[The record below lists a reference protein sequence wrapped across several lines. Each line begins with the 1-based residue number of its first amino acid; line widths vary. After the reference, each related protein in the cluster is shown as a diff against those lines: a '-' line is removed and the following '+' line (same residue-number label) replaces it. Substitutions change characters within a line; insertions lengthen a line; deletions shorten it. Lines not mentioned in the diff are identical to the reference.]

1 MVTVLRDSSCFGAVC
16 VLSTVVGVWYVLA
29 HMAPKLELIAPAG
42 NRECA
47 RAAVAN
53 GADAVYFGLPRF
65 NARMR
70 ADNFSEG
77 ELPGLVQF
85 LHDHGVRAFCTFNT
99 LIFTGELADAEKQLV
114 TLDRAGVDVIIVQDL
129 GLARLARELGVRMDV
144 HASTQMS
151 ITSPEGVQFAGRLG
165 VKRVV
170 LAREL
175 SMRELAKFQA
185 ADSLCA
191 FEGPGDRSPLP
202 SLEVFVHGALCVAYS
217 GQCLTSEAMGQR
229 SANRGECAQACR
241 LPYEL
246 IVDGV
251 QKEMGDRR
259 YLLSPQDLAAVREI
273 PELIRLGITG
283 FKIEGR
289 LKTPEYVAAV
299 TQVYRKAIDAAL
311 ATHESRTTDHDH
323 YQLEMVFSRGL
334 YPGWLHGVN
343 HQELVHA
350 RFGKKRGP
358 FVGAVKRVGHDH
370 VEVEFSEQTLAHPLR
385 SGDGLVFDTG
395 GDTDKEQGGALYAIY
410 GNRLH
415 FGRGRIDFSKIKRG
429 DRVWKTSDPQLTRE
443 LRKSFERDLSPPKV
457 ALSFRVSGAVGE
469 PLRIEAN
476 GVWAESTMALQAA
489 KNRPLITETLR
500 AQLGRLGDTSFVL
513 DTVRNEL
520 EGDVILPVS
529 ELNRLRREIVE
540 RLGAEAVDPG
550 GAQRRPGTGATTTAP
565 ALSRQLS
572 HIRSLR
578 ATAPPVRR
586 SELVVLCRT
595 MEQIGVALA
604 ERCETIYVDFEDI
617 RRSRDAVALVRSQQP
632 TTNHQSPSSIF
643 LATPRI
649 QKAGEQGFFKLIE
662 SCQPDGILIRN
673 PGALDYFSRSTLRR
687 IGDFSLNV
695 ANPLTAEL
703 LIAEG
708 LERLT
713 ISYDLNAQQVFD
725 LLRAAPPLWFE
736 LTIHQHM
743 PMFHM
748 EHCVFAAFLSTGTD
762 HTNCGRP
769 CDRHNL
775 KLRDRVGMEH
785 PVKAD
790 VGCRNTVFHSRAQS
804 GADYLRE
811 FMKSGL
817 RTFRVELLEENA
829 TQTRRILTAYRE
841 LLDGSMQESTEL
853 FRRLNV
859 VKQLGVT
866 SGTLTVLS

>member
-1 MVTVLRDSSCFGAVC
+1 M
-16 VLSTVVGVWYVLA
+16 
-29 HMAPKLELIAPAG
+29 
-42 NRECA
+42 ECA

-70 ADNFSEG
+70 ADNFTEK
-77 ELPGLVQF
+77 ERPALVQF
-85 LHDHGVRAFCTFNT
+85 LHEHGVRAFCTLNT
-99 LIFTGELADAEKQLV
+99 LIFSGELADAEKELLL
-114 TLDRAGVDVIIVQDL
+114 LDEAGVDVVIVQDL
-129 GLARLARELGVRMDV
+129 GVARLAKELGVRMDV
-144 HASTQMS
+144 HASTQMT
-151 ITSPEGVQFAGRLG
+151 ITSPEGVRFAARFGI
-165 VKRVV
+165 KRVV

-175 SMRELAKFQA
+175 SMRELAKFHVETA
-185 ADSLCA
+185 AS
-191 FEGPGDRSPLP
+191 GDAASGASAVAGRMPPRGNPPENLP

-246 IVDGV
+246 IVDGTL
-251 QKEMGDRR
+251 QEMGDRR

-273 PELIRLGITG
+273 PELIRLGVTG

-299 TQVYRKAIDAAL
+299 CQVYRKAIDAAL
-311 ATHESRTTDHDH
+311 NSQLSTLDSSDH

-334 YPGWLHGVN
+334 YSGWLHGVN

-358 FVGAVKRVGHDH
+358 FVGFVRRVGHDH
-370 VEVEFSEQTLAHPLR
+370 VEVEFSDETKEHPLR

-410 GNRLH
+410 GNKLH
-415 FGRGRIDFSKIKRG
+415 FGRGRIDFAKIKPG
-429 DRVWKTSDPQLTRE
+429 DRVWKTRDPQLTRE
-443 LRKSFERDLSPPKV
+443 LRKTFQRDLSPPKTP
-457 ALSFRVSGAVGE
+457 LDLRVSGTAGH
-469 PLRIEAN
+469 PLTVEAN
-476 GVWAESTMALQAA
+476 GCRVQSTMPLQAA
-489 KNRPLITETLR
+489 QKRPLTTASLR
-500 AQLGRLGDTSFVL
+500 EQLGRLGGTRFVL
-513 DTVRNEL
+513 GELRNEL
-520 EGDVILPVS
+520 VGDVILPVS
-529 ELNRLRREIVE
+529 ELNRMRRALVRAHGCAPDGNAPSSERAHSRAPLRNMLARI
-540 RLGAEAVDPG
+540 
-550 GAQRRPGTGATTTAP
+550 
-565 ALSRQLS
+565 
-572 HIRSLR
+572 HSLR
-578 ATAPPVRR
+578 SPRPPHSRP
-586 SELVVLCRT
+586 ELVLLCRT
-595 MEQIGVALA
+595 MEQIGLAL
-604 ERCETIYVDFEDI
+604 EHGITTIYVDFEDI
-617 RRSRDAVALVRSQQP
+617 RRYRDAVALVRTRSP
-632 TTNHQSPSSIF
+632 ITNHQLPSSIF

-662 SCQPDGILIRN
+662 SFQPDGILIRN
-673 PGALDYFSRSTLRR
+673 LGALDFFRDTPLRK

-703 LIAEG
+703 LIGEG

-713 ISYDLNAQQVFD
+713 ISYDLNADQVLD
-725 LLRAAPPLWFE
+725 LLRAAPPGWFE

-790 VGCRNTVFHSRAQS
+790 VGCRNTVYHGKAQS
-804 GADYLRE
+804 GADYLGE
-811 FMKSGL
+811 FIGAGAHV
-817 RTFRVELLEENA
+817 FRVELLEEDA
-829 TQTRRILTAYRE
+829 TQTRRILEAYRA
-841 LLDGSMQESTEL
+841 LLDGTMKSPTEL
-853 FRRLNV
+853 FHRLNV